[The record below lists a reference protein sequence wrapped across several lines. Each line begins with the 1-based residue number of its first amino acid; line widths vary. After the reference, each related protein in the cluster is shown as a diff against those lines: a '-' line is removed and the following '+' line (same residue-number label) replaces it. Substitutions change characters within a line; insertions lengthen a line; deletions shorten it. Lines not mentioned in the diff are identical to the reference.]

1 MKRLVGWVVVVLVV
15 LGGVAVVADRLA
27 VRSAE
32 RGAVTAFEQE
42 ADDVTGAQIDI
53 AGFPFL
59 TQVVRGELD
68 HVTGSADSATFAGY
82 AVSDLRVDARGVGT
96 SEPFTVAS
104 GTASGVLAE
113 SSLQEAVQEQSD
125 LDVTVAA
132 AGDVLALGV
141 EVLGLP
147 VTVDVTPR
155 VSGPETL
162 AVDVEAVRTGLGVV
176 SVEDLPAGVSDALTD
191 LQIALDLPDGVA
203 LDAVAVA
210 EGGVR
215 VTVTGTDVVATDLV
229 AS

>member
-1 MKRLVGWVVVVLVV
+1 MKRLVGVLVVLVV
-15 LGGVAVVADRLA
+15 LVGVAVVVDRVAL
-27 VRSAE
+27 RSAE
-32 RGAVTAFEQE
+32 SGAVTAFEQE

-53 AGFPFL
+53 TGFPFL
-59 TQVVRGELD
+59 TQVARGELS

-82 AVSDLRVDARGVGT
+82 AITDLQVDARGVGT
-96 SEPFTVAS
+96 SEPYTVAS
-104 GTASGVLAE
+104 GTASGVLAA

-132 AGDVLALGV
+132 DGDVLALGV

-176 SVEDLPAGVSDALTD
+176 SVDDLPAGVSGALTD

-203 LDAVAVA
+203 LDSVAVA
-210 EGGVR
+210 DGGVR
-215 VTVTGTDVVATDLV
+215 VAVTGTDVVATDLV